1 MSRFLL
7 LIAFSFFGFAVF
19 SQTQGSAYTAVG
31 KGVAT
36 TFLTDYQCLGI
47 NNSALGWGTGYK
59 DKRFTT
65 GTSEFGFGIYSDEL
79 TSAKLKNLSKS
90 LQNQL
95 FGKSKNNFDWNQQ
108 KEAAASY
115 AQSGIAIFADYNW
128 AGFSFQGKKFGGIA
142 FNISENYWQ
151 KFKRRSLK

>member
-7 LIAFSFFGFAVF
+7 SIVFSFFGFVAF

-47 NNSALGWGTGYK
+47 NTSALGWGTGYK

-65 GTSEFGFGIYSDEL
+65 GSSEFGFGMYSDEL
-79 TSAKLKNLSKS
+79 SRAKLKNLSKS
-90 LQNQL
+90 LQSQL
-95 FGKSKNNFDWNQQ
+95 FGKNKENF
-108 KEAAASY
+108 
-115 AQSGIAIFADYNW
+115 AI
-128 AGFSFQGKKFGGIA
+128 
-142 FNISENYWQ
+142 
-151 KFKRRSLK
+151 